1 MKILIILAATLGLA
15 GQIPEAGATDQQV
28 ADSKLILVIGATGQQ
43 GGATARELL
52 LHGYRVRGLTRN
64 PEKPRARAL
73 SKLGVEMVR
82 GDLDDEASLAAAV
95 RGTDGVF
102 AITDFWEHGYEG
114 EVRHGRNIVDVAQKA
129 GIRQL
134 VYSSVA
140 SADRN
145 TGIPH
150 FDSKH
155 EVESYIRKS
164 GINYTIIRPV
174 SFMQNWAGARS
185 MIETQGLQ
193 TPQKPQSKTW
203 LISTRDIG
211 RFATQ
216 AFDDPQQWLGVELD
230 IAGDE
235 FTMPELAEVFSGI
248 LDQPVDYTRLGWD
261 TYEQANGEEMTLMV
275 RWFDEVGY
283 NVDVE
288 KLRREFPWMERF
300 EDYLQESW

>member
-1 MKILIILAATLGLA
+1 
-15 GQIPEAGATDQQV
+15 
-28 ADSKLILVIGATGQQ
+28 
-43 GGATARELL
+43 
-52 LHGYRVRGLTRN
+52 
-64 PEKPRARAL
+64 
-73 SKLGVEMVR
+73 MVR
-82 GDLDDEASLAAAV
+82 GDLDDEASLTAAV

-114 EVRHGRNIVDVAQKA
+114 QVRHGRNIVDVAQKA

-193 TPQKPQSKTW
+193 TPQKSQSKTW

-235 FTMPELAEVFSGI
+235 FTSARRLAIVGRHAETVIGHVQRQVPSHDRQADHAHVGPRSGPTVPHFGRHV
-248 LDQPVDYTRLGWD
+248 LDSRSCQG
-261 TYEQANGEEMTLMV
+261 
-275 RWFDEVGY
+275 
-283 NVDVE
+283 
-288 KLRREFPWMERF
+288 
-300 EDYLQESW
+300 